1 MHTAKHCTHAKNRSG
16 SGFTLPEF
24 MMAVLAGSLLIT
36 GSGVALR
43 SMSGAISNS
52 AEKANARQN
61 SVNGIKLLRSESIS
75 KDNSPMLPVIK
86 DAIVKVEKITKKKT
100 EKIIILDPTSVLRRK
115 KDILK
120 AINVFD
126 TKKPS
131 LLVSVNKSDFSP
143 YFDIIEK
150 KNKYF
155 ELCKK
160 LNKKI
165 YARQQAK
172 HVYNINT
179 VVWIYKRNSIL
190 FEKMRIPKKTI
201 ILETPEKFSLELN
214 YPKDKIKMSN
224 IKKYEKK

>member
-1 MHTAKHCTHAKNRSG
+1 MTKKISIAIVAAR
-16 SGFTLPEF
+16 
-24 MMAVLAGSLLIT
+24 AGSKRIKNKSFIKFNNERIVNL
-36 GSGVALR
+36 
-43 SMSGAISNS
+43 AINIGLTSKKIDYVVLTSDSKKILGLAKDNN
-52 AEKANARQN
+52 KL
-61 SVNGIKLLRSESIS
+61 IKLLRSESIS

-150 KNKYF
+150 K
-155 ELCKK
+155 
-160 LNKKI
+160 
-165 YARQQAK
+165 
-172 HVYNINT
+172 INT
-179 VVWIYKRNSIL
+179 
-190 FEKMRIPKKTI
+190 
-201 ILETPEKFSLELN
+201 LN
-214 YPKDKIKMSN
+214 YVKN
-224 IKKYEKK
+224 

>member
-1 MHTAKHCTHAKNRSG
+1 MTKKISIAIVAAR
-16 SGFTLPEF
+16 
-24 MMAVLAGSLLIT
+24 AGSKRIKNKSFIKFNNERIVNL
-36 GSGVALR
+36 
-43 SMSGAISNS
+43 AINIGLTSKKIDYVVLTSDSKKILGLAKDNN
-52 AEKANARQN
+52 KL
-61 SVNGIKLLRSESIS
+61 IKLLRSEAIS

-201 ILETPEKFSLELN
+201 ILERALLK
-214 YPKDKIKMSN
+214 
-224 IKKYEKK
+224 